1 MAIWRVMVVVEDC
14 MEVEADTQE
23 EAEAQALADFDP
35 TANDPYVIEAY
46 QEGED
51 DEDE

>member
-1 MAIWRVMVVVEDC
+1 MAIWKVMVVVEDC
-14 MEVEADTQE
+14 VEVGADTQE

-46 QEGED
+46 QGEA